1 MRERDGRCSGGSGVQ
16 GEKMQRRGLTCCNVW
31 QQIFT
36 GKPVKLER
44 QDLYI
49 FPTLGEKNGNE
60 DFWSVGRELKSDP
73 IT

>member
-1 MRERDGRCSGGSGVQ
+1 
-16 GEKMQRRGLTCCNVW
+16 MQRRALTFCNVW

-49 FPTLGEKNGNE
+49 FPTLGKKKNGNE

>member
-1 MRERDGRCSGGSGVQ
+1 
-16 GEKMQRRGLTCCNVW
+16 MQRKGLTFCNVW

-49 FPTLGEKNGNE
+49 FPALGKKMVMKTFGLWEGN
-60 DFWSVGRELKSDP
+60 
-73 IT
+73 

>member
-1 MRERDGRCSGGSGVQ
+1 
-16 GEKMQRRGLTCCNVW
+16 MQRRGLTFCNVW

-49 FPTLGEKNGNE
+49 FPTLGKKNGNE
-60 DFWSVGRELKSDP
+60 DFWSVGRELKSNP